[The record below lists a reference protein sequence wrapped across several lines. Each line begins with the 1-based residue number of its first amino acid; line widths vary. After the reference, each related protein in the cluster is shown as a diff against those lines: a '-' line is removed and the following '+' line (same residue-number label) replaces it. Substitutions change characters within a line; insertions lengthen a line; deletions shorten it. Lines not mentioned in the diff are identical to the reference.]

1 MKKGIQISI
10 LFLFI
15 VSLLLQNYLFSQTN
29 QEPNNDKIIYRIS
42 INDAI
47 TPASME
53 KLIKA
58 IKKANDEKAN
68 ALIVQLDTPGGLMSS
83 MDEMVK
89 SIMNSKVP
97 IITYIAPAG
106 ATCGSAGV
114 FILLS
119 SHVAAMAPATNIGSA
134 TPITMGGQEN
144 KSVNSQNEEAL
155 RKKILNH
162 SIAKIKAIAEYNNRN
177 AEFAVKTITEAANIP
192 STEAL
197 KIKLIDE
204 IAITEEELLTK
215 IHGKKIK
222 TIEGEIELNTK
233 NVKVIDI
240 KDDFRN
246 KILSLIANPNIA
258 YMLIMIGMAGI
269 MIEIQYPGL
278 IFPGVI
284 GAVSLVLGLYG
295 LQTLPV
301 NYTGFLLIFL
311 GIIFLI
317 LELKVVSYGLLAI
330 AGVISIL
337 LGAIWIADSM
347 KQIEQTSLAI
357 ILSTTIIVIGLFIL
371 ILRKVIQAS
380 KKQVISGEQVLFTE
394 IGEAVSD
401 ISPNDGKIF
410 IHGEYWNA
418 ISDDIIQKGTKVKII
433 ERNGFL
439 VKVKKIDEK

>member
-1 MKKGIQISI
+1 MKKRFKPFI
-10 LFLFI
+10 LFAFFI
-15 VSLLLQNYLFSQTN
+15 FFNFENNVFPEIQNKQLN
-29 QEPNNDKIIYRIS
+29 EDIIYKIVIS
-42 INDAI
+42 DAI

-58 IKKANDEKAN
+58 INKANTDKAN

-97 IITYIAPAG
+97 IITYIAPPG

-134 TPITMGGQEN
+134 TPITMGAQEN
-144 KSVNSQNEEAL
+144 KNENSQNEEAL

-162 SIAKIKAIAEYNNRN
+162 SIAKIRAIAEYHNRN
-177 AEFAVKTITEAANIP
+177 VEFAIKTITEAANIP

-204 IAITEEELLTK
+204 VAITEEELLTK

-222 TIEGEIELNTK
+222 TIQGEMELNTK
-233 NVKVIDI
+233 NVKVIDL
-240 KDDFRN
+240 KDDLRN

-284 GAVSLVLGLYG
+284 GAISLVLGLYG

-301 NYTGFLLIFL
+301 NYTGFLLILL

-317 LELKVVSYGLLAI
+317 LELKIVSYGLLAI
-330 AGVISIL
+330 AGIISIL

-347 KQIEQTSLAI
+347 KEIEQTSLAI
-357 ILSTTIIVIGLFIL
+357 ILSTTIIVVGLFIL

-380 KKQVISGEQVLFTE
+380 KRQVISGEQILFTE
-394 IGEAVSD
+394 TGEAVSD
-401 ISPNDGKIF
+401 ISPTEGRIF

-418 ISDDIIQKGTKVKII
+418 ISDDFIEKGSKVKII

-439 VKVKKIDEK
+439 LKVKKIDE